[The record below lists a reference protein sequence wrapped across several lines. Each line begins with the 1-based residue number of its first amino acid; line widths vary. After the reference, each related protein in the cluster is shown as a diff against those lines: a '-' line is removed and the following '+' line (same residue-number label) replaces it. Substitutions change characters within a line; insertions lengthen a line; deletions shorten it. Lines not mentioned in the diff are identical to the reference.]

1 MNIKILSV
9 NFLRNSALPY
19 RRKSCFGKIETEIV
33 IDRKLT
39 VTDGTQHSRVMVASQ
54 PGDITS
60 HLTQENKTQ
69 KLDYSKVQRLSFRE
83 RSRCPDVAAARDA

>member
-1 MNIKILSV
+1 M
-9 NFLRNSALPY
+9 
-19 RRKSCFGKIETEIV
+19 

-83 RSRCPDVAAARDA
+83 RSRCHDVAAARDA